1 MQRWFTRTSAL
12 RTAVVVALLLLMGC
26 GGPADPLDKVLD
38 AAKPREY
45 NRWWANHRPSF
56 SSEIEE
62 RYLTAIQTLKL
73 EMSIWPGGQSTAD
86 READLNQEL
95 DRATIRQ
102 VIAYGEF
109 VKINRS
115 MIENYLDAQ
124 MLDLNRDQLDNV
136 RPGSD
141 LSISFSIEDQ
151 IRHLTERMTAR
162 KRKMDELTAK
172 MQALLPDIHLDPWQS
187 RPRNREDLPL
197 QLVRERF
204 MAPSALKKPDLE

>member
-1 MQRWFTRTSAL
+1 M
-12 RTAVVVALLLLMGC
+12 
-26 GGPADPLDKVLD
+26 
-38 AAKPREY
+38 
-45 NRWWANHRPSF
+45 
-56 SSEIEE
+56 
-62 RYLTAIQTLKL
+62 
-73 EMSIWPGGQSTAD
+73 
-86 READLNQEL
+86 
-95 DRATIRQ
+95 
-102 VIAYGEF
+102 EF

>member
-1 MQRWFTRTSAL
+1 MQRWFARTSAL

-26 GGPADPLDKVLD
+26 GGPADPWDKVLD

-102 VIAYGEF
+102 VIAYVEF